1 MLSWILLILI
11 VAIVCLLGTM
21 LSMQLF
27 GRGEALPPVA
37 ETMDVIEHNRHAVH
51 RGDTDAITLEVVH
64 RGYRMDQVDDLIAQ
78 LADLR
83 ARVDATEN
91 GRALAREGVELG
103 ERTAFEG
110 EVSHGSNETPHR

>member
-11 VAIVCLLGTM
+11 VAIVCLLGVM
-21 LSMQLF
+21 LSVHLF
-27 GRGEALPPVA
+27 GRGEALPPVG
-37 ETMDVIEHNRHAVH
+37 EMMDVIDNNRRAV
-51 RGDTDAITLEVVH
+51 RQGDVDAITLEVVH

-83 ARVDATEN
+83 AWDGAAEN
-91 GRALAREGVELG
+91 GPASAREGVELA